1 MLLDITVPTGRTP
14 RPKQTKRKLM
24 SYRKSQ
30 PYGKSKKYFSAN
42 AAPHKKNTP
51 KPSRGGIRL

>member
-1 MLLDITVPTGRTP
+1 MAYRT
-14 RPKQTKRKLM
+14 KQN
-24 SYRKSQ
+24 YN
-30 PYGKSKKYFSAN
+30 KSKKYFSAN

>member
-1 MLLDITVPTGRTP
+1 MLLDITVPTGRTL
-14 RPKQTKRKLM
+14 RPKQLKETKM

-30 PYGKSKKYFSAN
+30 PYGKSKKHFSAN